1 MKNNYLQ
8 QDSMMSAVDEVN
20 LDHKGNLPF
29 LPGERSSLVAGSS
42 ITQRKESYVD
52 FLDSI

>member
-1 MKNNYLQ
+1 MPHRISPTDLQKNNYLA

-20 LDHKGNLPF
+20 LDTKGNLPF

-42 ITQRKESYVD
+42 IT
-52 FLDSI
+52 